1 MNPHFSTA
9 PFWVG
14 KQESPGIEDTSS
26 LIWFHAFSESAP
38 AEGERTALQAERPH
52 AAGGKI
58 CDIMDV
64 RETLISKG
72 SVTTN
77 G

>member
-14 KQESPGIEDTSS
+14 NRSHRGSRIHPLCFGSM
-26 LIWFHAFSESAP
+26 LSAKVP
-38 AEGERTALQAERPH
+38 QRRGERTALQAERPH

-64 RETLISKG
+64 RETLISKK
-72 SVTTN
+72 
-77 G
+77 